1 MPARVLSAEPCWR
14 VSLRLETVHGM
25 TQRGRLVAVNL
36 VLEPL
41 SLFKCAARQHKDIA
55 PLCTQGCSNRDMLSK
70 QASFDRSASQTR
82 LIHVLAGP
90 SMTIRS
96 FDAQAQAK
104 LHGIVLT
111 LYASETQTR
120 QLLGQWTADGSI
132 AAR

>member
-1 MPARVLSAEPCWR
+1 
-14 VSLRLETVHGM
+14 M

-41 SLFKCAARQHKDIA
+41 SLFKCAARQHKDVA